1 MFCSEIWGIYLAAKI
16 LCFSAILLGAT
27 VGACWPIADKNA
39 VAGAQSAAS
48 PTADLG
54 VADVALEIAINRF
67 PAGYQGRWAISAI
80 ACDQDPD
87 SSAEIMSLQG
97 RLIKL
102 AGSIATMVQGKRM
115 TSKTMAAE
123 FQFVDK
129 TNKSTRMM
137 AFKLSEDRAQI
148 VRTDKADGLRTRYVR
163 CPKLMSG

>member
-1 MFCSEIWGIYLAAKI
+1 
-16 LCFSAILLGAT
+16 
-27 VGACWPIADKNA
+27 
-39 VAGAQSAAS
+39 
-48 PTADLG
+48 LG

-67 PAGYQGRWAISAI
+67 PAGYQGRWAISAS

-97 RLIKL
+97 RLIKI
-102 AGSIATMVQGKRM
+102 AGSIGTMVQGKRM

-129 TNKSTRMM
+129 THKSTRMM

-148 VRTDKADGLRTRYVR
+148 VRTDMVDGLRTRYVR

>member
-1 MFCSEIWGIYLAAKI
+1 
-16 LCFSAILLGAT
+16 
-27 VGACWPIADKNA
+27 
-39 VAGAQSAAS
+39 
-48 PTADLG
+48 LG

-97 RLIKL
+97 RLIKF
-102 AGSIATMVQGKRM
+102 AGSIGTMVQGKRM

-129 TNKSTRMM
+129 THKSTRMM

-148 VRTDKADGLRTRYVR
+148 VRTDIVDGLRTRYVR
-163 CPKLMSG
+163 CPKLMTG